1 MISKVAFIDHNYHI
15 KTKSGD
21 FLRKILEFEFEI
33 DNYWVGSDLKF
44 EPKIFDY
51 QNLFFFQI
59 LPPFKILKK
68 LKGKNIIWA
77 PMYDSPHH
85 PYGYS
90 RVLWKI
96 IKYFDIKVLSF
107 SKKITD
113 QIKKTDISYLDLKFY
128 KKTKYQRLNKK
139 INILFWNRGDV
150 TINDWIDNVNI
161 NLINKIY
168 YLNLDGINKQNIDI
182 SLKKKFFIIKKKFL
196 YHKDFLELI
205 SKCEIFVCSRKK
217 EGIGMAQVE
226 ALSQGKYLLG
236 FRDGTMEDYIVDDKI
251 GFFFD
256 KNNFLDI
263 KNVLNFKN
271 YRLNFNTKGYI
282 KYQKNKKNIL
292 KLFKKNITEFKHSI
306 TFETLVLL
314 FYLYKIFIRKFIF
327 FFLKS
332 VNKI

>member
-1 MISKVAFIDHNYHI
+1 MSI
-15 KTKSGD
+15 
-21 FLRKILEFEFEI
+21 
-33 DNYWVGSDLKF
+33 
-44 EPKIFDY
+44 
-51 QNLFFFQI
+51 
-59 LPPFKILKK
+59 
-68 LKGKNIIWA
+68 
-77 PMYDSPHH
+77 
-85 PYGYS
+85 
-90 RVLWKI
+90 
-96 IKYFDIKVLSF
+96 SF